1 MYFWKSIFND
11 IVSFCSQTAVNG
23 TEKRKRI
30 KWNPKKKKQYI
41 IKIEIR
47 KKGKKNS
54 AIQTNAFA
62 FMAFYCSKWFQEFTV
77 RTDGSSGF
85 T

>member
-1 MYFWKSIFND
+1 MES
-11 IVSFCSQTAVNG
+11 
-23 TEKRKRI
+23 
-30 KWNPKKKKQYI
+30 KKKETVHNKGRNQ
-41 IKIEIR
+41 
-47 KKGKKNS
+47 KKRKKNS

>member
-1 MYFWKSIFND
+1 MES
-11 IVSFCSQTAVNG
+11 
-23 TEKRKRI
+23 
-30 KWNPKKKKQYI
+30 KKKIKQYM

-54 AIQTNAFA
+54 AIQTNTFA
-62 FMAFYCSKWFQEFTV
+62 FMAFYCLKWFQEFTV